1 VRAVESRDE
10 LTTDNGINR
19 RTVRATFGGDARTAE
34 KRKVESMHVRRMHA
48 KRFRSDGKGS
58 GLHFVKQFVLHHTH
72 FH

>member
-34 KRKVESMHVRRMHA
+34 KRKAESMHVRRIPT
-48 KRFRSDGKGS
+48 FS
-58 GLHFVKQFVLHHTH
+58 V
-72 FH
+72 